1 MKTAAAETPEA
12 GRPRGPLR
20 IAVIGANGKSG
31 SLIAREAAGCCDGRR
46 ALPGDW
52 AQALAVGSRFA
63 VGAWRRARGGGVRY
77 DDAMRNVALPEL
89 DRRRPLALRVEDRAE
104 EAGEPFV

>member
-46 ALPGDW
+46 ARPGDW

-63 VGAWRRARGGGVRY
+63 VGAWR
-77 DDAMRNVALPEL
+77 
-89 DRRRPLALRVEDRAE
+89 
-104 EAGEPFV
+104 